1 MRDDAKKSSGRG
13 RGALAPAGAVL
24 LCALA
29 PASTSGAPSSH
40 VTRPDPAAQ
49 TTAEGRLG
57 KPLAASECP
66 ERWSMSRLRGSTVW
80 VGDSASGRIHVYRLD
95 GTRLRV
101 IDTRLGRDRLTGFA
115 FASDGRLS
123 VLDAYR
129 SQVTR
134 LRAPRT

>member
-1 MRDDAKKSSGRG
+1 MRDHAKGSSGRV
-13 RGALAPAGAVL
+13 RGALVPAGAVL
-24 LCALA
+24 LWALA

-40 VTRPDPAAQ
+40 VTRPDRPAQ
-49 TTAEGRLG
+49 TTPDSQLG
-57 KPLAASECP
+57 KPLGASECR
-66 ERWSMSRLRGSTVW
+66 EWWSLSRLHAGTVW
-80 VGDSASGRIHVYRLD
+80 VGDSATGRIRVYRLD

-115 FASDGRLS
+115 LASDGRLS

-129 SQVTR
+129 NQVTR

>member
-1 MRDDAKKSSGRG
+1 MRDPAKRSSGRV
-13 RGALAPAGAVL
+13 RGALVPAGAVL

-29 PASTSGAPSSH
+29 PSSTSGAPSSH
-40 VTRPDPAAQ
+40 VTRPDRPAQ
-49 TTAEGRLG
+49 TTPESP

-80 VGDSASGRIHVYRLD
+80 VGDSATGRIHVYRLD

-123 VLDAYR
+123 VLDAHR
-129 SQVTR
+129 SHVTR